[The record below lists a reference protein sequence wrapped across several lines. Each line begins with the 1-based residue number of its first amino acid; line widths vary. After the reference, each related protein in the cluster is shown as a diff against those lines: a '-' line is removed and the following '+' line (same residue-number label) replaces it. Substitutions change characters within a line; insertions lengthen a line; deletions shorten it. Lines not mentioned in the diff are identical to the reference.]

1 MGKRF
6 PVCNAREVIRVL
18 RNHGVI
24 LASQKGSHQK
34 WRHPDGQQVIV
45 PEHGQKLIPVGTL
58 KSIIEG
64 SGLKEDDFR

>member
-18 RNHGVI
+18 RNHGFI

-34 WRHPDGQQVIV
+34 WRHPDGRQVIV
-45 PEHGQKLIPVGTL
+45 AEHGQKLIPVGTL